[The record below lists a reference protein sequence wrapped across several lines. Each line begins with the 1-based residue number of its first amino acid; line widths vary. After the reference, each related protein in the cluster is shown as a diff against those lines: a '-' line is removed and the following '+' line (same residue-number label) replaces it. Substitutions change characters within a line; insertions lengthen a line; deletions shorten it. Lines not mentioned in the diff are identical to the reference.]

1 MIEFNLVCI
10 FIILLFI
17 LSLKLYLQVS
27 NNNCNCKHKCNCNK
41 IRSNDDSSDGDG
53 NGDGDDDND
62 GDGDMKLLLN
72 KIKLETEKKINSAIQ
87 QGTYEG
93 FIGYLN
99 NDTNDNIISY
109 VNKDEK
115 TKVMLFYKT
124 SCSYCNDFL
133 PIWYKI
139 INNLPKTIIYEE
151 IDIDK
156 NQDNNKKA
164 NEYNITTV
172 PTIILV
178 SNNNKQVYIGDRS
191 YKDIERFLKKNKINL
206 IDSTFEEFDDTGFGS
221 EPKPTELLNVNCP
234 AVSFDSN
241 LDVANDDYMFQIF
254 NEQGQYGYAKGSNKP
269 GNLLTPFNASYSVV
283 ASYLTSLPDTKNIEE
298 CSNLYSKNI
307 RGFGLCDNE
316 KLDTILNYEK
326 NIKNGSEA
334 VRFNNTDYSIN
345 DTIVKAIKT
354 SCEL

>member
-1 MIEFNLVCI
+1 
-10 FIILLFI
+10 
-17 LSLKLYLQVS
+17 
-27 NNNCNCKHKCNCNK
+27 
-41 IRSNDDSSDGDG
+41 
-53 NGDGDDDND
+53 
-62 GDGDMKLLLN
+62 MKL
-72 KIKLETEKKINSAIQ
+72 KKKINSAIE

-191 YKDIERFLKKNKINL
+191 YKDIERFLNKNKINL
-206 IDSTFEEFDDTGFGS
+206 IDSTFEEFDDTGFDDTGFGS
-221 EPKPTELLNVNCP
+221 EPKPTELLNV
-234 AVSFDSN
+234 
-241 LDVANDDYMFQIF
+241 
-254 NEQGQYGYAKGSNKP
+254 
-269 GNLLTPFNASYSVV
+269 
-283 ASYLTSLPDTKNIEE
+283 
-298 CSNLYSKNI
+298 
-307 RGFGLCDNE
+307 
-316 KLDTILNYEK
+316 
-326 NIKNGSEA
+326 
-334 VRFNNTDYSIN
+334 
-345 DTIVKAIKT
+345 
-354 SCEL
+354 